1 MARLIAPNSDS
12 TVTKRHG
19 SISPAAAISDSA
31 STMWVCGEIG
41 YAGITCGRQAATARA
56 TARDPSIWLS
66 MDSLLY
72 GLEGF
77 PGGGDVGR
85 GDRGREA
92 LADRLLQGRQPDP
105 AGERGERAEQSGAG
119 HGPADAPA
127 GDVGR

>member
-41 YAGITCGRQAATARA
+41 YAGITCGRQAATVRA

-66 MDSLLY
+66 MDLLLN
-72 GLEGF
+72 GVEGF
-77 PGGGDVGR
+77 AGGGDVPG
-85 GDRGREA
+85 GDRGGEP
-92 LADRLLQGRQPDP
+92 LGDRLLQGRETDP
-105 AGERGERAEQSGAG
+105 AGERGERPEQRGA
-119 HGPADAPA
+119 
-127 GDVGR
+127 